1 MKKKFKIKAEEL
13 STKFSDENNLPKEVA
28 TKIINALYEKGKDAK
43 QFERVLWRIETFIRK
58 NYFPALMQAM
68 TPEQVWQLV
77 DEMIADDSP
86 CKEEACSSPICCAE
100 DFHVWWFTEMVGEQ
114 FKEKT
119 FEAGDTVELQIARVG
134 KWDHPMYGEIEI
146 TKDSIDEMKQ
156 NFDDN
161 ARWIEIA
168 VDENHEWNHR
178 ALGWFRKVTKKGED
192 ALFATIELTKKGAE
206 LLTEWAYKYFSPEI
220 VFNKHDEES
229 WEIIKNLLIGGAFTN
244 RPFFKAMQPL
254 LANEDFWSEAANRH
268 QTKGEFSDTDSNNIL
283 FFNTSKSMKKL
294 LELLAQF
301 CELST
306 ISKAQLEELD
316 AAFAEVKPDYVTPE
330 MTAAVDEIKA
340 KFTEEAAPEATPV
353 ATDPAPTPAEE
364 TPVDPAP
371 ADPADPKET
380 ETPTASDPVPA
391 SEPVDL
397 EKKIEAN
404 EKGEVTLKFSDYESL
419 KGLASEA
426 SKLVREARK
435 HKIDEQVS
443 WFTFSETNKIGVVVP
458 RNKQEIVDFALSLSE
473 KHADKFLSIISKLQA
488 VVGGEIGSSEGGEAF
503 TEADEEQVAFF
514 TEKMWM
520 NAEQAKEAVKN
531 AKAILAA
538 KK

>member
-43 QFERVLWRIETFIRK
+43 QFERVLWKMETFIRK
-58 NYFPALMQAM
+58 NSVPALMKAM

-86 CKEEACSSPICCAE
+86 CEDSNCSSPICCAE

-114 FKEKT
+114 FAEKT

-146 TKDSIDEMKQ
+146 TKDSIDDMKE
-156 NFDDN
+156 NFDEN
-161 ARWIEIA
+161 ARWIELA

-229 WEIIKNLLIGGAFTN
+229 WKIIKNLLIGGAFTN

-254 LANEDFWSEAANRH
+254 LANEDFWSEVSNRH
-268 QTKGEFSDTDSNNIL
+268 QKKGEFSDTDSNNIL
-283 FFNTSKSMKKL
+283 FFNTSKSMKTL

-306 ISKAQLEELD
+306 ISKAQLEQLE

-340 KFTEEAAPEATPV
+340 KFTEEAAPAPAADPAPTPV
-353 ATDPAPTPAEE
+353 DPAPVDPTPADPADPKDPIDPATDPAPTPA
-364 TPVDPAP
+364 DP
-371 ADPADPKET
+371 
-380 ETPTASDPVPA
+380 
-391 SEPVDL
+391 

-404 EKGEVTLKFSDYESL
+404 EKGEVTMKFADYEAM
-419 KGLASEA
+419 KALATQTG
-426 SKLVREARK
+426 KLVRDARAK
-435 HKIDEQVS
+435 AVAEKVD
-443 WFTFSETNKIGVVVP
+443 WLTFSESNKIGAVLPKHKKDV
-458 RNKQEIVDFALSLSE
+458 VDFALSLSE
-473 KHADKFLSIISKLQA
+473 KQSEKFISIVNNLQTIA
-488 VVGGEIGSSEGGEAF
+488 AGEIGSPEGGEVF
-503 TEADEEQVAFF
+503 TEADEEQTLFF